1 MCGLKR
7 ARQREREEKDARV
20 FIFWDTSINR
30 RATTDGDTID
40 IFFRFT
46 THSSD
51 CLFTSWYVRCVC
63 LCDIFISVC
72 PCLYINLHILY
83 VLLLYDCA

>member
-30 RATTDGDTID
+30 RATTDGRHNRHLLSFYNS
-40 IFFRFT
+40 FFR
-46 THSSD
+46 
-51 CLFTSWYVRCVC
+51 LFVY
-63 LCDIFISVC
+63 
-72 PCLYINLHILY
+72 
-83 VLLLYDCA
+83 